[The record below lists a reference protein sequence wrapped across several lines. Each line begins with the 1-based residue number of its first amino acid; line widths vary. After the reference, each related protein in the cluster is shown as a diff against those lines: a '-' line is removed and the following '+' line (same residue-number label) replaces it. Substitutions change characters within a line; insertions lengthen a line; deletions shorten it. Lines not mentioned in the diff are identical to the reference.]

1 MQNIPD
7 PYTGVAKVLSAL
19 HGFSPKIQQLA
30 IKVAFVLGLASIAA
44 LTILGVVYINHMK

>member
-19 HGFSPKIQQLA
+19 HGLNPKIQQLA
-30 IKVAFVLGLASIAA
+30 IKVVCILGLASIVA
-44 LTILGVVYINHMK
+44 LTILGVAYINHMK